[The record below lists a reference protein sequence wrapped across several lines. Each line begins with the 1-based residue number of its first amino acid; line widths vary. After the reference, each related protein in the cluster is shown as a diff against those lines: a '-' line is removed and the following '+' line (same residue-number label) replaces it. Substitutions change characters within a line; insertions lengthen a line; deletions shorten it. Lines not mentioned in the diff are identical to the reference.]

1 MLTEA
6 VQPHNTDK
14 GPQQTAYI
22 LLSAALHT
30 TRFNRGVDD
39 SWLLSIKL
47 TNIVELGRI
56 AGLYTVSKNGIP
68 FSFDND

>member
-6 VQPHNTDK
+6 VQPHNTDE

-47 TNIVELGRI
+47 TNIVELWSNSWI
-56 AGLYTVSKNGIP
+56 IHCIKNGIP